1 MVIQINPTKKISEFQ
16 NEFIAFF
23 PFLKIEF
30 FMKSHHVGASSAS
43 NDMYFN
49 RTMTMGD
56 IGTVQADS
64 SFEFTPQ
71 MRIDVFEQGL
81 WKQYGL
87 AVQVFCKSMNTY
99 LVTTSSDSL
108 TLEAENK
115 NGEVAFCSNTN
126 FAGE

>member
-30 FMKSHHVGASSAS
+30 FMKSHEVGASSSS

-56 IGTVQADS
+56 IGNVQADS
-64 SFEFTPQ
+64 AFEFTPQ

-87 AVQVFCKSMNTY
+87 AVQVFCKSMDTY
-99 LVTTSSDSL
+99 VETTSSDSL

-115 NGEVAFCSNTN
+115 NGEIAVHGNTN
-126 FAGE
+126 FASK